1 MKIIPF
7 IFASMFLFSCTADSK
22 TEILEFGSTLLQERY
37 NTFAQKM
44 NHCDA
49 LSDKTILSEQAI
61 SKLKTIPAENA
72 IGLAV
77 LSHKALQRCAL
88 YEYSEVLRTL
98 VSLESHEELSNNSS
112 LLKDIKRI
120 RPLLVAD
127 MSLYIEKDFNEIP
140 KAVKDKLIHID
151 ELKTPFNL
159 MDAVNRSWGLTP

>member
-7 IFASMFLFSCTADSK
+7 LFISLFSFSCTADSK
-22 TEILEFGSTLLQERY
+22 LEILEFGSTLLHERY

-44 NHCDA
+44 NQCD
-49 LSDKTILSEQAI
+49 DLSEISNLSENTI
-61 SKLKTIPAENA
+61 SKLKEIPKENA

-77 LSHKALQRCAL
+77 LSHKALQTCAL

-98 VSLESHEELSNNSS
+98 VSLESHKELANNSV
-112 LLKDIKRI
+112 LLKEIERI

-127 MSLYIEKDFNEIP
+127 MSLYIEKDFQALP
-140 KAVKDKLIHID
+140 KEVKSKLKHID

-159 MDAVNRSWGLTP
+159 IDAVERAWGLAP